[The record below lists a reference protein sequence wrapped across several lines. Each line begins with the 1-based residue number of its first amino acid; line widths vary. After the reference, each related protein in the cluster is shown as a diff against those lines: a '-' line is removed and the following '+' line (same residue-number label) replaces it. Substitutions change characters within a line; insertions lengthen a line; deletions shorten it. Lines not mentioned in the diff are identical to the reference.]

1 MKGSIFNSATRN
13 STICNSTICNSTTLR
28 SATTTRAATLRRNGL
43 SLGVWLAIAAVAP
56 LLGPGAA
63 FAQDASDAAQADG
76 PADGQATLDTITVT
90 ARKREETLQDVPVA
104 VTAFTPDTLDSLNV
118 EDLSDLD
125 AQVPNLTIYAAR
137 GSSSTVTAYIRGV
150 GQSDPLWGVDPGVG
164 IYLDDVYIARPQ
176 GALLDVFDV
185 GRVEV
190 LRGPQG
196 TLYGKNTIGGA
207 IKYISKP
214 LPREFEGFA
223 SVTVGNYDQLD
234 VKAALGGPIGGT
246 DSGLLGRVAVA
257 SLNRDGFG
265 ENINTRQPAS
275 DKQINALRLN
285 LGGYSW
291 DDFDFHFTFDWMDDQ
306 SGVRAARMLAPN
318 RFAPG
323 VLPLNDR
330 YDVRNGMSNINDTEM
345 KGVSAVVNWRPNENW
360 AVKYVAAKRESDTE
374 TNIDFDTLPNKIAD
388 VKAFYS
394 DEQVS
399 HELQVN
405 YDSGGRARGVV
416 GLYTFDG
423 EAGGRVLNNFFN
435 LLFGDTRGKV
445 LTESVA
451 VYADWTFDLTD
462 RLKLDVGARYT
473 DEDKRAI
480 VLNRFY
486 TDATYSTLRPFAP
499 IAANFDKTIGFKNTS
514 PKVSLDF
521 QVNDDIMIYGL
532 ASRGFK
538 SGGYNIRAQS
548 VAVPRSA
555 EPFDDEQ
562 VDSFEVGSK
571 MSLFDQRLF
580 LNLSA
585 FHNKYKDIQ
594 LSVFTAYDSN
604 GDGVDDAFF
613 GDFTNAGKGTVNG
626 LEVEYQWLPTS
637 HWLVSGNL
645 AWLDA
650 EFDEYIF
657 KNVNIAN
664 QQEFTNAP
672 EFSGALNVEYRMP
685 LANGG
690 NLSARV
696 GYSYQSDVV
705 ATTEVVRDPV
715 TGATATPISQD
726 GYGLVNAGVIWK
738 FNDAWT
744 FSLQGSNLADEEYLT
759 TGYNLVAALGVL
771 TGFYGPP
778 RQFSLTARY
787 DF

>member
-1 MKGSIFNSATRN
+1 MRRTHPAASLSAAAFRRPAPM
-13 STICNSTICNSTTLR
+13 R
-28 SATTTRAATLRRNGL
+28 SGL
-43 SLGVWLAIAAVAP
+43 SMAVAIGLSG
-56 LLGPGAA
+56 LLGLSAPVVR
-63 FAQDASDAAQADG
+63 AQDADG
-76 PADGQATLDTITVT
+76 AEAEQGSLDTIVVS

-104 VTAFTPDTLDSLNV
+104 VTAFTPDTLDKLNV

-207 IKYISKP
+207 IKYVSKP
-214 LPREFEGFA
+214 LPEELDGFA
-223 SVTVGNYDQLD
+223 SITVGSDNQLD
-234 VKAALGGPIGGT
+234 AKAALGGSLFGQN
-246 DSGLLGRVAVA
+246 SGLRGRIAVA

-265 ENINTRQPAS
+265 ENVNTDQDVS
-275 DKQINALRLN
+275 DKEINALRLN
-285 LGGYSW
+285 LGAYAG
-291 DDFDFHFTFDWMDDQ
+291 DDFDVQFAFDWIDDK
-306 SGVRAARMLAPN
+306 SGVRGARMLAPN
-318 RFAPG
+318 RFAPTAA
-323 VLPLNDR
+323 PLDDR
-330 YDVRNGMSNINDTEM
+330 YDVRNGMPNINNTEL
-345 KGVSAVVNWRPNENW
+345 KGGSIAVNWRPNDDW
-360 AVKYVAAKRESDTE
+360 AFKYVVAKRESDTE
-374 TNIDFDTLPNKIAD
+374 TNIDFDTLPNQIAD

-394 DEQVS
+394 DEQTT
-399 HELQVN
+399 HEIQGN
-405 YDSGGRARGVV
+405 FDAGGRSRGVFGV
-416 GLYTFDG
+416 YKFDG
-423 EAGGRVLNNFFN
+423 RAGGRVLNNFFN
-435 LLFGDTRGKV
+435 LLFGDTRGNV
-445 LTESVA
+445 FTESVA
-451 VYADWTFDLTD
+451 VYGDWTFDLTD
-462 RLKLDVGARYT
+462 RLTLDVGARYT
-473 DEDKRAI
+473 DEDKHAV

-486 TDATYSTLRPFAP
+486 TDATYTTLRPVAP
-499 IAANFDKTIGFKNTS
+499 IAANFDKTINFKNVS

-521 QVNDDIMIYGL
+521 QVNDDIMVYAL

-555 EPFDDEQ
+555 EPFDDES
-562 VDSFEVGSK
+562 VDSFEIGSK

-585 FHNKYKDIQ
+585 FHNRYRDIQ

-604 GDGVDDAFF
+604 GDGIDDAFF
-613 GDFTNAGKGTVNG
+613 GDFTNAGRGSVNG
-626 LEVEYQWLPTS
+626 LEAEYQWLPND
-637 HWLVSGNL
+637 HWAITGNL

-650 EFDEYIF
+650 KYDEYIF
-657 KNVNIAN
+657 KNVDIAD

-672 EFSGALNVEYRMP
+672 EFSGALNVEYRTRLGDM
-685 LANGG
+685 GS
-690 NLSARV
+690 LSARV

-715 TGATATPISQD
+715 TGATATPITQD
-726 GYGLVNAGVIWK
+726 GYGLVSAGVIWK

-744 FSLQGSNLADEEYLT
+744 FSLQGSNLTDKEYLT
-759 TGYNLVAALGVL
+759 TGYNLVSSLGVF

-778 RQFSLTARY
+778 RQVSLTARY

>member
-1 MKGSIFNSATRN
+1 MSVRHPNAAPV
-13 STICNSTICNSTTLR
+13 R
-28 SATTTRAATLRRNGL
+28 SVLALAVFAA
-43 SLGVWLAIAAVAP
+43 LAAPAAW
-56 LLGPGAA
+56 
-63 FAQDASDAAQADG
+63 AQDASADG
-76 PADGQATLDTITVT
+76 AEQTTLDRITVT

-104 VTAFTPDTLDSLNV
+104 VTAFTPATLDKLNI

-207 IKYISKP
+207 IKYVSNP
-214 LPREFEGFA
+214 LPDTFDGFA
-223 SVTVGNYDQLD
+223 SVTVGNYNQLD
-234 VKAALGGPIGGT
+234 VKAAVGGPIGGEN
-246 DSGLLGRVAVA
+246 SGLRGRIAVA

-265 ENINTRQPAS
+265 ENVNTGQPAS
-275 DKQINALRLN
+275 DKEINALRMN
-285 LGGYSW
+285 LGGFSG
-291 DDFDFHFTFDWMDDQ
+291 DDFDFHFTFDWMDDK

-323 VLPLNDR
+323 VQPLDDR
-330 YDVRNGMSNINDTEM
+330 YDVRNGMPNVNDTEM
-345 KGVSAVVNWRPNENW
+345 KGFSATVNWRPTD
-360 AVKYVAAKRESDTE
+360 ALSIKYVGAKRESDTE

-399 HELQVN
+399 HEFQVN
-405 YDSGGRARGVV
+405 YDAGGRARGVV

-435 LLFGDTRGKV
+435 LLFGDTQGKV

-473 DEDKRAI
+473 DEDKRAV

-486 TDATYSTLRPFAP
+486 TDATYTTLRAFAP
-499 IAANFDKTIGFKNTS
+499 IAANFDKSIGFKNTS
-514 PKVSLDF
+514 PKVSLDY
-521 QVNDDIMIYGL
+521 QLNDDIMIYGL

-538 SGGYNIRAQS
+538 SGGYNIRAQA

-555 EPFDDEQ
+555 EPFDDER
-562 VDSFEVGSK
+562 VDSFEIGSK

-585 FHNKYKDIQ
+585 FHNQYKDIQ

-604 GDGVDDAFF
+604 GDGTNDAFF
-613 GDFTNAGKGTVNG
+613 GDFTNAGEGTVNG
-626 LEVEYQWLPTS
+626 LEVEYQWLPASNWTI
-637 HWLVSGNL
+637 SGNF

-650 EFDEYIF
+650 KYDRFLYAGVDIADE
-657 KNVNIAN
+657 
-664 QQEFTNAP
+664 QEFTNAP
-672 EFSGALNVEYRMP
+672 EFSGAINVEYRADLGSM
-685 LANGG
+685 GS
-690 NLSARV
+690 LSARL
-696 GYSYQSDVV
+696 GYSYQDDVV
-705 ATTEVVRDPV
+705 ATTEIIRS
-715 TGATATPISQD
+715 GAVPITQD
-726 GYGLVNAGVIWK
+726 GYGLINAGVIWK
-738 FNDAWT
+738 YSDAWT

-759 TGYNLVAALGVL
+759 TGYSLNAALGVF

-778 RQFSLTARY
+778 RQVSLSARY